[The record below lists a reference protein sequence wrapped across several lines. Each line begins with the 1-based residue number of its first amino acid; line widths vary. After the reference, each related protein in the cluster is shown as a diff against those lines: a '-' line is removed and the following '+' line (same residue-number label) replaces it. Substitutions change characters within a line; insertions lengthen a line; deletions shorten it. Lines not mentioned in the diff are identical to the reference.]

1 MRCVN
6 HRPIGACRGAVW
18 AAALVLLLT
27 LGLSSAA
34 FARKPAP
41 NKTDVLRQKARRIFL
56 EGQTHYK
63 LGRFDRAL
71 VAYSRAYRL
80 LPLAGFLFNIGQCHR
95 FMGNFKQ
102 AIYFYE
108 GYLRETPG
116 APNLGVVQLLIRQTQ
131 KKLAEQGAKRARA
144 QTAFK
149 EGVRLYAL
157 GQVRQALA
165 KFQAAYQAIPSPG
178 YRYHI
183 AQCHRKLAEYKQA
196 VFYYERYLRDNPA
209 TPMASLVE
217 GHIKTCRQR
226 LKEAELKRRG
236 ILNPNLGK
244 NGKGGKGGVKV
255 VPLYK
260 KWWLWT
266 AVAVGVAAIATGLGV
281 GLGLRDS
288 GGINSIDTTLGTVNW
303 R

>member
-1 MRCVN
+1 MRCAN
-6 HRPIGACRGAVW
+6 HRPIVARRVVCGAA
-18 AAALVLLLT
+18 VLLLT

-34 FARKPAP
+34 SARKPAP
-41 NKTDVLRQKARRIFL
+41 IKTDALRQKARKIFL

-63 LGRFDRAL
+63 LGRFDKAL
-71 VAYSRAYRL
+71 VAYSRAYQL

-95 FMGNFKQ
+95 FLGNHNQ
-102 AIYFYE
+102 AIYFYK

-116 APNLGVVQLLIRQTQ
+116 APNREVVQLLIRRTQ
-131 KKLAEQGAKRARA
+131 RKLAEQGTKRAKA
-144 QTAFK
+144 QAEFA

-165 KFQAAYQAIPSPG
+165 KFQAAYQALPSPG
-178 YRYHI
+178 CRYHI
-183 AQCHRKLAEYKQA
+183 AQCHRKLKEYKQA
-196 VFYYERYLRDNPA
+196 VFYYKGYLKDNKA

-217 GHIKTCRQR
+217 GHLKTCRRR

-236 ILNPNLGK
+236 ILNPNLGN
-244 NGKGGKGGVKV
+244 NGKGGTGGDKV
-255 VPLYK
+255 VPVYK

-266 AVAVGVAAIATGLGV
+266 MVAIGVAAVATGLGV

-288 GGINSIDTTLGTVNW
+288 GGIGEIPTTLGTVNW
-303 R
+303 K